1 MAETKDKVK
10 IRTYKDFVEQLQ
22 EIEKQHLDWVLSF
35 YKYCSKQDDGVS
47 FEVAKE
53 LIVEALEPLGLKPYR
68 ITNEM
73 NLIFRFKKIAEAVI
87 YIKTYGIDLLIHKR

>member
-10 IRTYKDFVEQLQ
+10 IRTYNDFVEQLQ

-53 LIVEALEPLGLKPYR
+53 LIVEDLKPLGLKPYR
-68 ITNEM
+68 ITKEM

>member
-1 MAETKDKVK
+1 MAETKDIVK
-10 IRTYKDFVEQLQ
+10 IRTYNDFVDALQ
-22 EIEKQHLDWVLSF
+22 KIEEANLDLVLSF
-35 YKYCSKQDDGVS
+35 YKYCSKRDDGVS

-53 LIVEALEPLGLKPYR
+53 LIEGELKSIGLKPYK